1 MISQPQV
8 PSFFFVKTDASS
20 YFLTGFCSAVL
31 SVVIVNPAEAVVLD
45 LAGPW
50 SSAPFGNQ
58 WQREVHPGLFAVASY
73 TGVTNSGLAAFGND
87 GTFSL
92 TGDPA
97 KNPYLTYSLSLYRK
111 DDGGAL
117 VPLLPSEF
125 TGVRIES
132 GDLDSRIGSH
142 MTDVWGLKLHPNG
155 TYSLPS
161 TLTTTQRF
169 PSIPEYTQFSL
180 REDLWSANLVADGSI
195 GSDAQKDFT
204 ATVNLPSFQ
213 TGDFVFGI
221 TTPAGV
227 PEGGPLLDRGFLLRI
242 SGEFTPIPEPS
253 STLLGAAAAAMALA
267 RRRRN

>member
-1 MISQPQV
+1 MKASDSLKRLPLLMALAAAPCIS
-8 PSFFFVKTDASS
+8 SS
-20 YFLTGFCSAVL
+20 QA
-31 SVVIVNPAEAVVLD
+31 AVLD

-97 KNPYLTYSLSLYRK
+97 KNPYLTYSLSLYRR

-132 GDLDSRIGSH
+132 GDLDSQIGSH
-142 MTDVWGLKLHPNG
+142 VADVWGLKLDPNG

-180 REDLWSANLVADGSI
+180 REDLWGANLVADDSI

-253 STLLGAAAAAMALA
+253 STLLGAAAAAMALF
-267 RRRRN
+267 RRRRF